1 LTASQSDGSPTISE
15 TQTPQKHERELVTL
29 EYLSIR
35 KGSTTQDQ
43 WRAGAP
49 HRILSGRCCRC

>member
-29 EYLSIR
+29 EFIHSSNISSNLYFVSFF
-35 KGSTTQDQ
+35 GMVSEPVWPGD
-43 WRAGAP
+43 
-49 HRILSGRCCRC
+49 

>member
-29 EYLSIR
+29 ED
-35 KGSTTQDQ
+35 G
-43 WRAGAP
+43 
-49 HRILSGRCCRC
+49 